1 LFVAFAFSALTLN
14 AARSYGVEYLVSGGF
29 QDLPDTLTRDV
40 PVVTDLLQRHWWMSL
55 P

>member
-1 LFVAFAFSALTLN
+1 ML
-14 AARSYGVEYLVSGGF
+14 ARSYGVEYLASGGF
-29 QDLPDTLTRDV
+29 QDLPDTFTRDV